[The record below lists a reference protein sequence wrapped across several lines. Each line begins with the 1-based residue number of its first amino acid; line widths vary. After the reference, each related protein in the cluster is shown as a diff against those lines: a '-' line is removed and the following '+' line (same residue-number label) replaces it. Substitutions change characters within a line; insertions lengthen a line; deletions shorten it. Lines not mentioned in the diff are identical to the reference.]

1 MCNKNEKIV
10 WFRQNAQ
17 IERCG
22 IVQKYT
28 LVRYDYRQNYKIQV
42 LIWNVFKNK
51 LNIQFD
57 VHNKIDKIFENN
69 KIKRLTIEK
78 SCANIILT
86 KEKHLIK
93 EEHQNWWKEIR

>member
-1 MCNKNEKIV
+1 M
-10 WFRQNAQ
+10 
-17 IERCG
+17 
-22 IVQKYT
+22 
-28 LVRYDYRQNYKIQV
+28 
-42 LIWNVFKNK
+42 IWNVFKNK

-69 KIKRLTIEK
+69 KIKRLTIRK
-78 SCANIILT
+78 PYANIILT

>member
-1 MCNKNEKIV
+1 M
-10 WFRQNAQ
+10 
-17 IERCG
+17 
-22 IVQKYT
+22 
-28 LVRYDYRQNYKIQV
+28 
-42 LIWNVFKNK
+42 FKNK

-93 EEHQNWWKEIR
+93 EEHQN